1 MRLEA
6 NNGDNSAKADGLH
19 NRSHVIGVPV
29 AIVGAGNGRRWLFV
43 RKSRASGRFSLRS
56 MLNPAR
62 PEGYPRLRA

>member
-6 NNGDNSAKADGLH
+6 NNSDNSAKADGLH
-19 NRSHVIGVPV
+19 NRLPVTGTGV
-29 AIVGAGNGRRWLFV
+29 FV